1 MLIRL
6 IEVKDE
12 LGMAAALSSPICMED
27 QAIYMTCSSHIA
39 RTLARQKLPC
49 IFVEENQEDVY
60 GVDMIV
66 AKEDED
72 WKQDH
77 PFLERI
83 WRRHYQMPWIIAE
96 TQRLLIRESTLE
108 DLSAFLSMYEEE
120 KDNPD
125 VKPFLGEPE
134 KELGAYIQNCYG
146 IYGYGLWTLIKKE
159 DGQVIGRIGFE
170 PAHAGNSEM
179 LGTSEMP
186 GNSEMPGTSEMPETS
201 EMPGTS
207 ETCPAPYLG
216 YLIRKAYRHQG
227 YAREAA
233 RAVLSY
239 GKKELGFETVALA
252 TSQSN
257 KGSRKLA
264 DQLGFLMVGENND
277 SHIRYR
283 LDL

>member
-27 QAIYMTCSSHIA
+27 QTIYMTCSSNVA

-49 IFVEENQEDVY
+49 IFVEESQEDVY

-108 DLSAFLSMYEEE
+108 DLPAFLSMYEEE
-120 KDNPD
+120 KDNSD
-125 VKPFLGEPE
+125 VKPFFGEPE
-134 KELGAYIQNCYG
+134 KELAAYIQNCYG
-146 IYGYGLWTLIKKE
+146 IYGYGLWSVVKKE

-170 PAHAGNSEM
+170 PAPA
-179 LGTSEMP
+179 
-186 GNSEMPGTSEMPETS
+186 GNSEMPGTL

-216 YLIRKAYRHQG
+216 YLISKVHRHQG

-233 RAVLSY
+233 QALLSY
-239 GKKELGFETVALA
+239 GKKELSFETVILV

-264 DQLGFLMVGENND
+264 DQLGFLMVGENNG

-283 LDL
+283 LNL

>member
-27 QAIYMTCSSHIA
+27 QALYMTCSSHVA
-39 RTLARQKLPC
+39 RTLARQNLPC
-49 IFVEENQEDVY
+49 IFVEENQENVY

-66 AKEDED
+66 AKDDED

-77 PFLERI
+77 PFLERT

-96 TQRLLIRESTLE
+96 TQRLLIRESVLE

-134 KELGAYIQNCYG
+134 KELGTYIQNCYG
-146 IYGYGLWTLIKKE
+146 IYGYGLWSVVKKE

-170 PAHAGNSEM
+170 PAPAR
-179 LGTSEMP
+179 
-186 GNSEMPGTSEMPETS
+186 NSEMPGTSEMPETS

-216 YLIRKAYRHQG
+216 YLIRKAYRRQG

-239 GKKELGFETVALA
+239 GKKELGFETVALV

-257 KGSRKLA
+257 GGSRKLA
-264 DQLGFLMVGENND
+264 DQLGFLIVGENNG

-283 LDL
+283 LNL